1 LTSNSSKN
9 YEIWIR
15 NGGTMQGTLISADL
29 HTICVGDGPWVCD
42 SVVLCDAA
50 EIAFNQQLAVV
61 SNRWQRQ

>member
-1 LTSNSSKN
+1 
-9 YEIWIR
+9 
-15 NGGTMQGTLISADL
+15 MQGTLISADL